1 MWDKFY
7 SHLFAKQHVGLRPP
21 RNLNAFR
28 SNCPV
33 CVKKIVEDSDIE
45 LQNRTA
51 TGSVRD
57 GALRETPHKSHIPF
71 ETVTKR

>member
-1 MWDKFY
+1 MKAYVLLGIPTRFGATVP
-7 SHLFAKQHVGLRPP
+7 FASKRL
-21 RNLNAFR
+21 
-28 SNCPV
+28 S
-33 CVKKIVEDSDIE
+33 KIYSDIE

-57 GALRETPHKSHIPF
+57 GALRENPHKSHIPF